1 MEAVATRASE
11 ADVRKFLQAYFD
23 SMTSLDTEAIAAHYS
38 PDVIAYDAIGN
49 LEFVGRD
56 AYKAHWKACLDMCK
70 AMTFEPRDLKVH
82 IDGDLAVAHALVR
95 CGGTGLDDT
104 EHLGWMRTTMA
115 ARRKDG
121 AWQIVHE
128 HHSAPFDPTSMTV
141 VDLTPDS

>member
-1 MEAVATRASE
+1 MDAIAARVSE
-11 ADVRKFLQAYFD
+11 EDVQKFLKSYFD
-23 SMTSLDTEAIAAHYS
+23 SMTALDVEAIAAHYS
-38 PDVIAYDAIGN
+38 PDIIAYDAIEK
-49 LEFVGRD
+49 LEFVGRN

-70 AMTFEPRDLKVH
+70 AMTFQPHDLKVH
-82 IDGDLAVAHALVR
+82 VEGDLAVAHALVR
-95 CGGTGLDDT
+95 CVATGVDGT
-104 EHLGWMRTTMA
+104 EHTGWMRATMA